1 MGRKSS
7 GVFSDTD
14 FKAQCGMKILS
25 KINLL
30 LLFVCGALGYLLY
43 QEVQRPPDRVPS
55 VSAAPSLQTSA
66 GSQTQS
72 AQHHA
77 MPPRQQFS
85 QLIARPP
92 FSATRRP
99 PQPRRTV
106 VVTKPQPIAR
116 PKILLVGT
124 FVNSASGV
132 AVIQKLGVEKQIRLS
147 LGETIDGWKLETILP
162 DRIFLTS
169 KDDELEVRLREP
181 SSSKRQ

>member
-1 MGRKSS
+1 MTI
-7 GVFSDTD
+7 FSKT
-14 FKAQCGMKILS
+14 
-25 KINLL
+25 NLT
-30 LLFVCGALGYLLY
+30 LFLMCGALGYFLY
-43 QEVQRPPDRVPS
+43 HEVKRQPDEVPRV
-55 VSAAPSLQTSA
+55 AADTVQQTSE
-66 GSQTQS
+66 GSRTQS
-72 AQHHA
+72 VQLQS

-99 PQPRRTV
+99 PQPRRAA

-132 AVIQKLGVEKQIRLS
+132 AVIQKAGVEKQIRLS

-162 DRIFLTS
+162 DRILLKS
-169 KDDELEVRLREP
+169 QDDAFEVKLREP